1 MKYYILAIFSF
12 ALLLEFHV
20 NAEVTSSRTEQ
31 EMKVQVLAKLELLA
45 IQETRLAAAQ
55 ESIYLLIQREREEE
69 RRLCMNKWKGSTF
82 AKVWPLSSWAKKDGR
97 TWEELTN
104 EEKAFFQHLC
114 IEKYINKKIPELNL
128 PKLTIPER
136 EYSEAWKIINLHAPD
151 AVKWEKVPD
160 FNLKSQFR
168 KEYHDYKLSLV
179 GGPHFP
185 MQLRKQEQPLFA
197 SILSS
202 HSLVIL

>member
-20 NAEVTSSRTEQ
+20 NAEVTSSPTEQ

-82 AKVWPLSSWAKKDGR
+82 AKVWP
-97 TWEELTN
+97 
-104 EEKAFFQHLC
+104 
-114 IEKYINKKIPELNL
+114 
-128 PKLTIPER
+128 
-136 EYSEAWKIINLHAPD
+136 
-151 AVKWEKVPD
+151 
-160 FNLKSQFR
+160 
-168 KEYHDYKLSLV
+168 
-179 GGPHFP
+179 
-185 MQLRKQEQPLFA
+185 
-197 SILSS
+197 
-202 HSLVIL
+202 